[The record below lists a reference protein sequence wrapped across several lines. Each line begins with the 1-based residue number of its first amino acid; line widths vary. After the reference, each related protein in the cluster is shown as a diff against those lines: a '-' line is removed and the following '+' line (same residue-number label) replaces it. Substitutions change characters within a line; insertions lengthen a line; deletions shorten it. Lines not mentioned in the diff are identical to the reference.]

1 MAQGKRR
8 TLPLPNGRLND
19 DDVCDDANDGDDDE
33 DDDNMNNQSYHSQV
47 TYVLL
52 AGPGRE

>member
-19 DDVCDDANDGDDDE
+19 DDVCDDANDGDEDE

>member
-1 MAQGKRR
+1 M
-8 TLPLPNGRLND
+8 PNGRLND